1 MSNIGK
7 NRRKSSLFHRNN
19 CKYTTAK
26 VREKPAETGFFGIS
40 LDISQRNVYYN
51 YKLITKQ
58 IQRNY
63 TAIRLTN
70 KRVGRKTGYALLSK
84 QKVESVPD
92 YCHHGSGSGDV
103 CTCGNQSNG

>member
-1 MSNIGK
+1 MRNIRK
-7 NRRKSSLFHRNN
+7 NKRKSSLFCSEN
-19 CKYTTAK
+19 CEKNTIK
-26 VREKPAETGFFGIS
+26 VRKKPVETVFFGIS
-40 LDISQRNVYYN
+40 LDISHRTVYYN
-51 YKLITKQ
+51 YKLITNQ